1 MFGFQNIY
9 RSYMAR
15 RRLIRSE
22 REQRIM
28 TTLELKAF
36 DETLTA
42 RARELGRSLTE
53 RNQIVIE
60 RSADDFDN
68 ALASAERES
77 SAQALS
83 QDMVLL
89 RQVEAA
95 RNRLCDGT
103 FGICQRCEEEIAPKR
118 LRAIPWAAYCLSCQ
132 ANAEERGAAQQLAQA
147 PGPSLKAEN
156 EFREAA

>member
-1 MFGFQNIY
+1 
-9 RSYMAR
+9 
-15 RRLIRSE
+15 
-22 REQRIM
+22 M
-28 TTLELKAF
+28 TTLDLKTF
-36 DETLTA
+36 EETLTA
-42 RARELGRSLTE
+42 RALELTRSLTE
-53 RNQIVIE
+53 RNPIVIE

-95 RNRLCDGT
+95 RDRLRDGT

-132 ANAEERGAAQQLAQA
+132 TSAEERGAAQQLARA
-147 PGPSLKAEN
+147 PQPSLKEQT

>member
-1 MFGFQNIY
+1 
-9 RSYMAR
+9 
-15 RRLIRSE
+15 
-22 REQRIM
+22 M
-28 TTLELKAF
+28 TTLDLKTF

-42 RARELGRSLTE
+42 RTRELARSLAE

-89 RQVEAA
+89 HQVVAA
-95 RNRLCDGT
+95 RLRLRDGT
-103 FGICQRCEEEIAPKR
+103 FGICQRCEDEIAPKR

-132 ANAEERGAAQQLAQA
+132 ASAEESVAATPRLA
-147 PGPSLKAEN
+147 
-156 EFREAA
+156 RAA